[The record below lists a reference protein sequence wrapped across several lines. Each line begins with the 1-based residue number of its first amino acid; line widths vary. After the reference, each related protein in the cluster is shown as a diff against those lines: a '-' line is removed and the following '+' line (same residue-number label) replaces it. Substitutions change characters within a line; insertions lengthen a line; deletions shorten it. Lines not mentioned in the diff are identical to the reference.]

1 MIKIQ
6 DTIVYNDFLA
16 HSSLSKKQEKIFEA
30 LLKSPETYVYK
41 NEHQL
46 LFEIILR
53 DRIIDAAISLAKSKV
68 RFAIFR
74 LSKCNEQFW
83 IKNEL
88 GGFQLKEGV
97 LPSDAI
103 NDIFINSHLYAFEC
117 ATAIVIVFYKAVLD
131 VMDKQTFN
139 RLFSNLLLYDW
150 HVDQD
155 LGIKTKKGEDY
166 LPGDCLYF
174 KNPEFDPQTPQ
185 WQGENTIYLGN
196 DLHYGHGIGIKTTEG
211 IIAALNRKRKKDATK
226 SAYLLPQ
233 TTRVDFIYLSQF
245 SSNLGDYRLPINKKY
260 FITGT
265 LGSATFLY
273 W

>member
-196 DLHYGHGIGIKTTEG
+196 DLHYGHGIGIKTAEG
-211 IIAALNRKRKKDATK
+211 IIAALNKKRKKDATK

>member
-1 MIKIQ
+1 MIQIQ
-6 DTIVYNDFLA
+6 QTIVNNDFLA

-30 LLKSPETYVYK
+30 LLKSSKTYVYK
-41 NEHQL
+41 NKHQL

-53 DRIIDAAISLAKSKV
+53 DRIIDAAILLAKSKA
-68 RFAIFR
+68 RFTIFR
-74 LSKCNEQFW
+74 FSKCNEQFW
-83 IKNEL
+83 TKNEL
-88 GGFQLKEGV
+88 GGFQLKKGI
-97 LPSDAI
+97 LPSDAV
-103 NDIFINSHLYAFEC
+103 NDIFINSQLYAFEC

-131 VMDKQTFN
+131 VIDKQKFN
-139 RLFSNLLLYDW
+139 ALFSNLLLYDW
-150 HVDQD
+150 HVDED

-196 DLHYGHGIGIKTTEG
+196 GLHYGHGIGIKTQEE
-211 IIAALNRKRKKDATK
+211 IIDALNRKRKRYATK

-233 TTRVDFIYLSQF
+233 TTRVNFVYLSQF
-245 SSNLGDYRLPINKKY
+245 ASSLENYRLPINKQY
-260 FITGT
+260 FITGA

>member
-53 DRIIDAAISLAKSKV
+53 DRIIDTAISLAKSKV

-155 LGIKTKKGEDY
+155 LGVKTKKGEDY

-196 DLHYGHGIGIKTTEG
+196 DLHYGHGIGIKTSEE
-211 IIAALNRKRKKDATK
+211 IIAALNKKRKKDATK

-245 SSNLGDYRLPINKKY
+245 SSTPGGYRLPINKKY